1 MLRKTITIEDEL
13 YEKLE
18 LNNITA
24 QYKSFSELVSNALQL
39 LVKKQ
44 EMEHYKE
51 AMIEASKDRLYLED
65 MKDIEEAFKYSDY
78 ESTQ

>member
-1 MLRKTITIEDEL
+1 MLRKTITIEDDL

-51 AMIEASKDRLYLED
+51 AMIEASKDKLYLED
-65 MKDIEEAFKYSDY
+65 MKEIEEAFKYSDY

>member
-1 MLRKTITIEDEL
+1 MLRKTITIDDEL

-18 LNNITA
+18 LNNITT

>member
-65 MKDIEEAFKYSDY
+65 MKEIEEAFKYSDY
-78 ESTQ
+78 ESNQ

>member
-1 MLRKTITIEDEL
+1 MLRKTITIDDEL

-18 LNNITA
+18 LNNITT

-65 MKDIEEAFKYSDY
+65 MKEIEEAFKYSDY